1 MEIECEFI
9 ADGSVYYSCLVTSK
23 TFPVNQIAKIRAFKG
38 QHFPE
43 KRNKDVTSLY
53 FFKKSLF
60 YIPRGLHRFFDG
72 LTYLEVSHC
81 KLNEVSSDD
90 LIGLHRLKTIDLSH
104 NNLRS
109 VPSNLFR
116 YTWQIEDVDLSYNF
130 IERMSSQLFIPSKR
144 RLKSVNL
151 QGNTRINASFSPL
164 SFDALMKMI
173 DSNCLTPDD
182 EPRTFR
188 DIFVEGFKELW
199 ISKRFSD
206 FKIIAETKEFPVHK
220 IVLATQS
227 SVFSTMFE
235 TDMQERHLN
244 QMTIEDFSADAVEN
258 FLSFLY
264 TEAILDDGNAI
275 ELFKLASKYEI
286 PRLEQISKRII
297 LKNLDSSNA
306 LNVLFLGNLFSC
318 HEMIRKAFNKIR
330 NIGPDAKFPDYLE
343 RSKKL
348 LEKLND
354 GNIQHNIKVRQLQQK
369 FDADMIKIEAKHEKD
384 IEDLCKEIIGK
395 N

>member
-9 ADGSVYYSCLVTSK
+9 ADYGDYRCIVTSE
-23 TFPVNQIAKIRAFKG
+23 TFPEKQVTEIRAFKG

-43 KRNKDVTSLY
+43 KRNEDV
-53 FFKKSLF
+53 KSLSFFDKSVF

-72 LTYLEVSHC
+72 LTYLDVSQC

-90 LIGLHRLKTIDLSH
+90 LIGLHRLKTINLSH

-116 YTWQIEDVDLSYNF
+116 YTWQIEDVYLYNNF
-130 IERMSSQLFIPSKR
+130 IERMSSQLFIPSKS
-144 RLKSVNL
+144 RLKLVNL
-151 QGNTRINASFSPL
+151 HGNTRINANFPPL

-182 EPRTFR
+182 EPRTFQ
-188 DIFVEGFKELW
+188 DTIIEGFKELW

-220 IVLATQS
+220 IVLATRS

-235 TDMQERHLN
+235 TDMQERQLN

-275 ELFKLASKYEI
+275 KLFKLASKYEI
-286 PRLEQISKRII
+286 PQLEQISKRII

-318 HEMIRKAFNKIR
+318 DEMIQKAFTKIR
-330 NIGPDAKFPDYLE
+330 ETNLYVDFPDHLKNSPEILE
-343 RSKKL
+343 EIIETK
-348 LEKLND
+348 
-354 GNIQHNIKVRQLQQK
+354 IQHS
-369 FDADMIKIEAKHEKD
+369 IKIKQLEEEHKKKIQELYKKSEGKH
-384 IEDLCKEIIGK
+384 
-395 N
+395 